1 MKTLQSGVIKMNVKL
16 KESDIGIMI
25 RCAENGLDQNQ
36 TADVLNVSPAT
47 ISRNARR
54 FGIKFK
60 TVKDRT
66 CDKCGVNGCVCKT
79 AETAKVDDREV
90 QKSKQTKL
98 DAAIRGNPRAWAVDK
113 KKHRKEAAIAAIQK
127 ETRSDVIKEIA
138 YAWNVLEFE
147 IEMAKSG
154 KRPALP
160 MQIKTPNKQ
169 QMQKEKTRL
178 LKISEDRRHHIIS
191 FFEVGKDYTVPEL
204 KNIMGDDNMGMNAS
218 VISGLMNGLVQMGR
232 LKKYR
237 LDYQKNKPDYWL
249 YYLPNQKPKERTH
262 D

>member
-1 MKTLQSGVIKMNVKL
+1 MKTFRSGVIKMNVKL
-16 KESDIGIMI
+16 KENDIGIMV
-25 RCAENGLDQNQ
+25 RCAENGLDQTQ
-36 TADVLNVSPAT
+36 TAEILNVSPAT
-47 ISRNARR
+47 ISRNAKR

-60 TVKDRT
+60 TTKDRT
-66 CDKCGVNGCVCKT
+66 CDKCGFDNCVC
-79 AETAKVDDREV
+79 ETAKAVEVNDREI
-90 QKSKQTKL
+90 KATRQTKSNT
-98 DAAIRGNPRAWAVDK
+98 AIRRNPRAWATDS
-113 KKHRKEAAIAAIQK
+113 KKHRKQLALEAIKK
-127 ETRSDVIKEIA
+127 EHRPEIIGEIA
-138 YAWNVLEFE
+138 WGYHVLEFE

-178 LKISEDRRHHIIS
+178 LKISEDRRNHIIS

>member
-1 MKTLQSGVIKMNVKL
+1 MKTLRSGVIKMNVKL
-16 KESDIGIMI
+16 KESDIGIMT
-25 RCAENGLDQNQ
+25 RCAENGLDQTQ
-36 TADVLNVSPAT
+36 TAEILNVSPAT
-47 ISRNARR
+47 ISRNAKR

-60 TVKDRT
+60 TVKDKT
-66 CDKCGVNGCVCKT
+66 CDKCGVDGCVCKT
-79 AETAKVDDREV
+79 AETVGVDDKEV
-90 QKSKQTKL
+90 QKRKQTQFE
-98 DAAIRGNPRAWAVDK
+98 ATVRGNPRSWAIDK
-113 KKHRKEAAIAAIQK
+113 KKHRKELAIAAIQK
-127 ETRSDVIKEIA
+127 ETRPEIIKEIS
-138 YAWNVLEFE
+138 YGWNILEFE
-147 IEMAKSG
+147 LEMAKLG

-160 MQIKTPNKQ
+160 IQTKTPNKQ
-169 QMQKEKTRL
+169 QMQKEKIRL
-178 LKISEDRRHHIIS
+178 LKISEDRRNHIIS

-204 KNIMGDDNMGMNAS
+204 KNIMGDNNMGMNAS

>member
-1 MKTLQSGVIKMNVKL
+1 MKTLRSGAIKMNVKL
-16 KESDIGIMI
+16 KESDIGIMV
-25 RCAENGLDQNQ
+25 RCAENGLDQTQ
-36 TADVLNVSPAT
+36 TAEILNVSPAT
-47 ISRNARR
+47 ISRNAKR

-60 TVKDRT
+60 TVKDKT
-66 CDKCGVNGCVCKT
+66 CDKCGVDNCVCKT

-90 QKSKQTKL
+90 QKTKQTKL
-98 DAAIRGNPRAWAVDK
+98 DAAIRRNPRAWAVDK
-113 KKHRKEAAIAAIQK
+113 KKHRKELAIAAIQK
-127 ETRSDVIKEIA
+127 ETRPEVIKEIS
-138 YAWNVLEFE
+138 YGWNILEFE
-147 IEMAKSG
+147 LEMAKLG

-160 MQIKTPNKQ
+160 MQINTPNKQ
-169 QMQKEKTRL
+169 QMQKEKNRL

-191 FFEVGKDYTVPEL
+191 FFEIGKDYTVPEL

-249 YYLPNQKPKERTH
+249 YYLPNQTPKERTH

>member
-60 TVKDRT
+60 TVKDKT
-66 CDKCGVNGCVCKT
+66 CDKCGVDGCVCKT

-90 QKSKQTKL
+90 QKTKQTKL
-98 DAAIRGNPRAWAVDK
+98 DAAIRRNPRAWAVDK
-113 KKHRKEAAIAAIQK
+113 KKHRKELAIAAIQK
-127 ETRSDVIKEIA
+127 ETRPEVIKEIA

-147 IEMAKSG
+147 IEMAKMG
-154 KRPALP
+154 KRPELP

-169 QMQKEKTRL
+169 QMQKEKARL

-191 FFEVGKDYTVPEL
+191 FFEIGKDYTVPEL
-204 KNIMGDDNMGMNAS
+204 KNMMGDDNMGMNAS

-237 LDYQKNKPDYWL
+237 LEYQKNKPDYWL
-249 YYLPNQKPKERTH
+249 YYLPNQTPKERTH

>member
-1 MKTLQSGVIKMNVKL
+1 MKTLRSGVIKMNVKL

-60 TVKDRT
+60 TVKDKT
-66 CDKCGVNGCVCKT
+66 CDKCGVDGCVCKT

-90 QKSKQTKL
+90 QKTKQTKL
-98 DAAIRGNPRAWAVDK
+98 DTAIRGNPRAWAVDK
-113 KKHRKEAAIAAIQK
+113 KKHRKELAIAAIQK
-127 ETRSDVIKEIA
+127 EKRPEVIKEIA

-147 IEMAKSG
+147 IEMAKLG
-154 KRPALP
+154 KRPELP

-191 FFEVGKDYTVPEL
+191 FFEIGKDYTVPEL
-204 KNIMGDDNMGMNAS
+204 KKMMGDDNMGMNAS

-249 YYLPNQKPKERTH
+249 YYLPNQALKGRTH